1 MNIGDRIGDYEIVAT
16 LGSGGMGQVYKVR
29 NALSQRIEAMKVL
42 LPNLEA
48 DPALADRFLREIKMQ
63 AALDHPNIAKLHTAM
78 RVDNQLLM
86 FMEFIDGTTLARLIE
101 SGPLPAGEAA
111 AYTAQALDALAYA
124 HAQGVVHRD
133 IKPANLMITSAG
145 VVKLMDFGIA
155 RLHDDTRLTK
165 TGGTVGSLSYM
176 SPEQIRGAEPDP
188 RSDIYSLGITLYEMV
203 TGKRPFAGVSD
214 YQLMSAHLQQVPA
227 PPISIVPGIPG
238 DLNEIILMA
247 IAKQPE
253 GRFQSAGAFRGALV
267 SVFSGIAPPLAAP
280 MPAASP
286 AVVPAAPVIVP
297 PPAANAASPTQA
309 ATVTATALRPVS
321 VPPPLPAAPPPPA
334 VAAPGFQAQAAQP
347 SSVMASFPSQ
357 ASPSVTPS
365 GRRGLYMALGSI
377 VTVVVLIAAVIE
389 GPKLMHGGSSGAAT
403 ATQQT
408 SNVVST
414 PVSAPLVPAAD
425 ATTPAADAPA
435 AASDIATVSPAAAP
449 FAQTA
454 APTGQTGGTAATPA
468 RLTTAA
474 AQQRSQQAPPTNLQQ
489 AGQAAPPAAP
499 EPWHRLNGAPAAPDA
514 GQLPAQNP
522 PTQAAPPPPARPA
535 VNPEA
540 AQLRN
545 QLNELSIRANTAR
558 SGLQS
563 FQQQQSRQGLGLRA
577 DIREAQTRLDFQL
590 QESMMAL
597 QAGDFETARTSM
609 RYAQSAVETI
619 EKFLGR

>member
-29 NALSQRIEAMKVL
+29 NTLTQRMEAMKVL

-48 DPALADRFLREIKMQ
+48 DPALADRFLREIKLQ
-63 AALDHPNIAKLHTAM
+63 AGFDHPNIATLHTAM

-86 FMEFIDGTTLARLIE
+86 LMEFVDGTTLAKRIE

-133 IKPANLMITSAG
+133 IKPANLMITNAG

-155 RLHDDTRLTK
+155 RLQDDTRLTK

-203 TGKRPFAGVSD
+203 TGKRPFAAVSD
-214 YQLMSAHLQQVPA
+214 YQIMSAHLQEVPA
-227 PPISIVPGIPG
+227 APISIVPGIPA

-253 GRFQSAGAFRGALV
+253 GRFQSAAAFRGALV
-267 SVFSGIAPPLAAP
+267 SVFPGIAPPLAAP
-280 MPAASP
+280 IPVVLSAS
-286 AVVPAAPVIVP
+286 AVAVP
-297 PPAANAASPTQA
+297 PLSDPASLTQA
-309 ATVTATALRPVS
+309 ATVTVTSLK
-321 VPPPLPAAPPPPA
+321 PLPAPPPPPSA
-334 VAAPGFQAQAAQP
+334 AAQP
-347 SSVMASFPSQ
+347 PAIPAQPPSQ
-357 ASPSVTPS
+357 ASQLPPQMAPFPPQVAASVTPS

-377 VTVVVLIAAVIE
+377 VTIAVLIAAVIE
-389 GPKLMHGGSSGAAT
+389 GPKLIHGGSSGAAT
-403 ATQQT
+403 TTQQP
-408 SNVVST
+408 SNSVR
-414 PVSAPLVPAAD
+414 PLSAPAPD
-425 ATTPAADAPA
+425 ATTPAAEVPATAPDAASPAPA
-435 AASDIATVSPAAAP
+435 AAPIAQAG
-449 FAQTA
+449 AQTA
-454 APTGQTGGTAATPA
+454 AQTGGTAATPG
-468 RLTTAA
+468 RSNAA
-474 AQQRSQQAPPTNLQQ
+474 AQQRPPSQNLQQ
-489 AGQAAPPAAP
+489 AGQAAPDAAP
-499 EPWHRLNGAPAAPDA
+499 EPWHRVPGAPPAPDA
-514 GQLPAQNP
+514 GQSPAQNSP
-522 PTQAAPPPPARPA
+522 PTQAAAPAPPTSTPTQPAA
-535 VNPEA
+535 NPEG

-545 QLNELSIRANTAR
+545 QFNELTIRANGAR

-577 DIREAQTRLDFQL
+577 DIREAQTRLDFQM
-590 QESMMAL
+590 QESMRAL
-597 QAGDFETARTSM
+597 QAGDFEAARTSM
-609 RYAQSAVETI
+609 RYAQSAAETI